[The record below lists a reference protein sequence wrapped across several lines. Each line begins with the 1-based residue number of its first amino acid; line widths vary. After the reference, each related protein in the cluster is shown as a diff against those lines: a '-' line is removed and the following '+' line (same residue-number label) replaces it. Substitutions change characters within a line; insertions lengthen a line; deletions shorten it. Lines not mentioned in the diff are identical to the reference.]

1 MTITLAPEAETAL
14 RRTAQR
20 TGQEPDLIA
29 SRLLVETLTQIEYE
43 YAAGVA
49 AIHEAM
55 EDVEAGRERP
65 YEEYMA
71 ERRLRFPGPAPA

>member
-14 RRTAQR
+14 RKTAQR
-20 TGQEPDLIA
+20 TGQEPDTIV
-29 SRLLVETLTQIEYE
+29 SRLVLETLTQIEQD
-43 YAAGVA
+43 YAADIA

-71 ERRLRFPGPAPA
+71 ARRLRFSDASPA

>member
-1 MTITLAPEAETAL
+1 MMIAPEAETAL

-29 SRLLVETLTQIEYE
+29 SRLLVETLTQIEQE
-43 YAAGVA
+43 YATGVA

-65 YEEYMA
+65 YEEYMT
-71 ERRLRFPGPAPA
+71 EHRLRFPGPAPA

>member
-1 MTITLAPEAETAL
+1 MTLAPEAEMAL

-20 TGQEPDLIA
+20 TGQESDLIA
-29 SRLLVETLTQIEYE
+29 SKLLVETLTQIEQE

-55 EDVEAGRERP
+55 KDVEAGRERP

-71 ERRLRFPGPAPA
+71 EHRLRPPGPAPA

>member
-14 RRTAQR
+14 RKTAQR
-20 TGQEPDLIA
+20 IGQEPDLIA
-29 SRLLVETLTQIEYE
+29 SRLLVETLTQLEQE
-43 YAAGVA
+43 FAAGVA

-55 EDVEAGRERP
+55 GDVEAGRERP

-71 ERRLRFPGPAPA
+71 ERRLRSPGPASA

>member
-14 RRTAQR
+14 RKTAQR
-20 TGQEPDLIA
+20 TGQEPDIIV
-29 SRLLVETLTQIEYE
+29 SRLLVETLTQLEQE
-43 YAAGVA
+43 YAAGVT

-65 YEEYMA
+65 YEEYIA
-71 ERRLRFPGPAPA
+71 ERRLRFPGVAPV